1 MDSLVEY
8 DTLNIAKSMNITLVS
23 AAYNFSSIHS
33 KSLNIDEM
41 IQRMDELMKLPVPLI
56 FFCDDLLYNHILN
69 ARFQNGLGGLTIVV
83 NCPFE
88 KLWSAQWLQKVKEN
102 REIYFPTRDERT
114 CAETHLI
121 TCNKFDFVLKAM
133 DLNPFCTAKFG
144 WLDAFVTRDGNPMRF
159 AQNYKRD
166 EFLHLLRSVSE
177 DKFHIS
183 VLNVNDKKYM
193 HDEWKREYYETYRYV
208 VCGCLFTCGERV
220 GRIILNDLK
229 ANFVRT
235 TEMGY
240 GHGEEMLYLEILEKH
255 YDLIHRG
262 YGDYHFLINNFLIP
276 TYDLHYVYYM
286 VIQRYMGFRYIKECY
301 HCCELVLIGIEKG
314 ASCTPDLHADILDIF
329 HECCLLY
336 RPKGVLG
343 LRKHIEHLC
352 SVEGG
357 DLLKSVLVEKH
368 AHLLDSDFYIEP
380 TSVCEDLELD
390 KLVVLV
396 VNGGD
401 TKECRKSYETWA
413 KKGADYGV
421 RVLFM
426 GDRAAMDYMEDEYVL
441 DLGIADSDPF
451 LKQNRGLK
459 YAYDVLK
466 TEFVYVCNA
475 KTFVNFHN
483 LMDFV
488 GTLEYG
494 KYVYAGGHGTERRI
508 SGVDVYF
515 HSGGP
520 GYILSRSCL
529 RTLMPFFDSMKD
541 KWLSFCDSDL
551 VEGRDVCL
559 AFYLNQVIGVDV
571 LTVVKSPHFYNCNH
585 HGYCY
590 GNSFQCCGGKVV
602 QKEIIGCHHMSP
614 NDMDEYMVFSESFYK
629 YKKLKCLDA

>member
-1 MDSLVEY
+1 MDSDPLV
-8 DTLNIAKSMNITLVS
+8 TAKSMNITLVS

-33 KSLNIDEM
+33 KSLNIEEM

-56 FFCDDLLYNHILN
+56 FFCDDLLYNHVLK
-69 ARFQNGLGGLTIVV
+69 ARVQNGLGGLTIVV

-88 KLWSAQWLQKVKEN
+88 KLWSVQWLQKVKEN
-102 REIYFPTRDERT
+102 REVYFPTRDERT
-114 CAETHLI
+114 CAETHLV

-159 AQNYKRD
+159 AQNYNRD
-166 EFLHLLRSVSE
+166 EFLQLLRNVSE

-193 HDEWKREYYETYRYV
+193 RDEWKREYYETYRYV

-240 GHGEEMLYLEILEKH
+240 GHAEEMLYLEVLEKH

-276 TYDLHYVYYM
+276 TYDLHYVYFM
-286 VIQRYMGFRYIKECY
+286 VIKRYMEFRYIKECY
-301 HCCELVLIGIEKG
+301 HCCELVVIGIEKG
-314 ASCTPDLHADILDIF
+314 AKCTPELHADILSIF

-336 RPKGVLG
+336 RPKGVIA

-357 DLLKSVLVEKH
+357 DLLKSVIVEKH

-380 TSVCEDLELD
+380 ISACEDLELD

-396 VNGGD
+396 IDGGD

-413 KKGADYGV
+413 KIGANYGV
-421 RVLFM
+421 RVLFVS
-426 GDRAAMDYMEDEYVL
+426 AMDYMEDEYVL

-451 LKQNRGLK
+451 LKQCCALK
-459 YAYDVLK
+459 HAYRALK
-466 TEFVYVCNA
+466 SEFVYVCNA

-483 LMDFV
+483 LMPFV
-488 GTLEYG
+488 KTLDYR
-494 KYVYAGGHGTERRI
+494 KCVYAGGHGTERNI

-520 GYILSRSCL
+520 GYILSRACL
-529 RTLMPFFDSMKD
+529 RMLMPFFDSMKE
-541 KWLSFCDSDL
+541 KWVSFCDPDL

-559 AFYLNQVIGVDV
+559 AFYLNQLVGVDA
-571 LTVVKSPHFYNCNH
+571 LEIVKSPHFYNCNH

-590 GNSFQCCGGKVV
+590 GNSFQCCGGKVM
-602 QKEIIGCHHMSP
+602 QKEIIGCHHMSA
-614 NDMDEYMVFSESFYK
+614 NDMDEYMLFSESFNK